1 MTTFEIESIDP
12 LPAAVVR
19 AEVPMDE
26 LTGVFDRAIPE
37 VMHVVAE
44 QGLALTG
51 PPFGYYPRSP
61 GATVEVA
68 VGFPVSGP
76 VVARGEVEPM
86 ELPGGRAVVG
96 IHVGPFD
103 SLASTYQ
110 DLLEWVAAE
119 GLELAVGMWEVYL
132 TDPSAEPDP
141 SRWRTRIVWPLA

>member
-1 MTTFEIESIDP
+1 
-12 LPAAVVR
+12 
-19 AEVPMDE
+19 
-26 LTGVFDRAIPE
+26 
-37 VMHVVAE
+37 
-44 QGLALTG
+44 
-51 PPFGYYPRSP
+51 
-61 GATVEVA
+61 
-68 VGFPVSGP
+68 
-76 VVARGEVEPM
+76 M

-110 DLLEWVAAE
+110 ELLAWVAAE